1 MIKVSDRTKTSG
13 YYLNFAADVDII
25 KDMLS
30 FRLMYGINKE
40 NANRNLYVPSDIY
53 FMDMYKSRGHLGYV
67 ERRNQ
72 TMEGTL
78 TFKKQFGD
86 LLRVDAVVGM
96 GRYTN
101 DSNGLELDYEQIND
115 CLLYTS
121 S

>member
-40 NANRNLYVPSDIY
+40 NANRNLYIPSDIY

-86 LLRVDAVVGM
+86 LLRVYKRQV
-96 GRYTN
+96 
-101 DSNGLELDYEQIND
+101 
-115 CLLYTS
+115 
-121 S
+121 

>member
-1 MIKVSDRTKTSG
+1 M
-13 YYLNFAADVDII
+13 DII

-40 NANRNLYVPSDIY
+40 NANRNLYIPSDIY

-78 TFKKQFGD
+78 TFK
-86 LLRVDAVVGM
+86 
-96 GRYTN
+96 N
-101 DSNGLELDYEQIND
+101 SLEICYV
-115 CLLYTS
+115 S
-121 S
+121 MP